1 MLNCPLPLDLV
12 CGGCYCCCV
21 VEILY
26 TTHHTNL
33 IMELTKSFPPADDL
47 LVQLQEIDYKKLL
60 NDYMDVVVIV
70 CATVAA
76 VCVVIWERLQTVKIT
91 TPTFLTEYFYFNLNL
106 RYAEGDEIVGLSVGN
121 RYIGLYTGTIV
132 WGELDERGVLLCQ

>member
-1 MLNCPLPLDLV
+1 
-12 CGGCYCCCV
+12 
-21 VEILY
+21 
-26 TTHHTNL
+26 
-33 IMELTKSFPPADDL
+33 MELTKSFPPADDL
-47 LVQLQEIDYKKLL
+47 LMQLQEIDYKKLF

-106 RYAEGDEIVGLSVGN
+106 RYAEGDEILGLSVGN
-121 RYIGLYTGTIV
+121 RYIGLYTGCIV
-132 WGELDERGVLLCQ
+132 WGELDEKGVLVCQ

>member
-1 MLNCPLPLDLV
+1 M
-12 CGGCYCCCV
+12 